1 MSRTRTAGGSYYAG
15 PVKLLGK
22 LAGSVWVRVVV
33 SAGLLALV
41 ATRIDFSKAAHSLA
55 RGEWG
60 WFALAV
66 LALVLAFSVASYR
79 WHLYLQASE
88 VDRSWRRALSAYF
101 LGVFTSN
108 FLPSQVGGD
117 VLRALV
123 VSRQGA
129 RVRSFATVVIDRASA
144 LACLIAVAW
153 VFVAADSRV
162 VPRSLLLAL
171 AVVSALFVLFV
182 TATLVAGRARGRL
195 RRLLPARLRPA
206 AVEAVAAVRS
216 SFTGAVL
223 TRTILLGAVFQLLG
237 VASAWSI
244 GRSIGLHVAA
254 SALVTSLPLVVVLS
268 FLPFSIGGLGIREG
282 GFVVLLGRAGV
293 SATDATVFS
302 LLNGLAFALASLPG
316 ALALF
321 QRGAREQPAPLRP
334 GGRPGTLP

>member
-15 PVKLLGK
+15 PVKLFGK

-153 VFVAADSRV
+153 AVRGGRFARRASLAA
-162 VPRSLLLAL
+162 AH
-171 AVVSALFVLFV
+171 
-182 TATLVAGRARGRL
+182 ARGRQRFVRSL
-195 RRLLPARLRPA
+195 RHRDARRRQGAGPAAAPSARAAPAR
-206 AVEAVAAVRS
+206 
-216 SFTGAVL
+216 
-223 TRTILLGAVFQLLG
+223 
-237 VASAWSI
+237 
-244 GRSIGLHVAA
+244 
-254 SALVTSLPLVVVLS
+254 
-268 FLPFSIGGLGIREG
+268 
-282 GFVVLLGRAGV
+282 
-293 SATDATVFS
+293 
-302 LLNGLAFALASLPG
+302 
-316 ALALF
+316 
-321 QRGAREQPAPLRP
+321 
-334 GGRPGTLP
+334 GGRGSGG